1 MLTVYR
7 SNRADLLAQLL
18 GQHLL
23 LAPPDLFETVSVVVN
38 TWPTSRW
45 LGEQLALELGGIAA
59 NIRFPFPGSQLRTIV
74 QQLLGDSNEDS
85 DPWRASDLV
94 WPVLELLPQLV
105 EDPEAAPL
113 RRWLEHREDGG
124 ELDAPLW
131 QLARAIADG
140 LDDLCLYRPA
150 MALAWWQGGCGDNR
164 GDPLPESL
172 AWQPLLVQRLRDRL
186 GQKPFG
192 LQALELIERLRLGRI
207 SGEAIP
213 SPLRLFGLSSAPPVQ
228 VQLLQALALVVP
240 VDLYL
245 LTPCASLWQRCIE
258 RRRELQDALAL
269 EQPFGLDWLLQ
280 TPGLEAR
287 FGRLGGE
294 FQQLLEGTGESELG
308 NAQER
313 DLFLLPATAASACQ
327 RSPTLLE
334 QLQEQ
339 LAQPAEG
346 HPLQRAP
353 EDHSLEFHPCP
364 GKLRQVQIVRDR
376 LLQLLAADPNL
387 EPRHILV
394 MTPQVDQLA
403 PLLASVFSDSD
414 ATGVELPWRLT
425 DRSQLDD
432 AGIAQ
437 SLLQLL
443 RLAGERLTASG
454 LEGLLESTALQEHH
468 QLEPQEA
475 AAITR
480 ALQASGFRWGLDGAE
495 RGGTEQHSLSWAI
508 DRLLLGLVLPDQP
521 GLAIGTCAPH
531 PLSGTPE
538 TQGRWILLLTRI
550 KLALTQL
557 RRSRRAED
565 WGPCLRDLLE
575 DLFGDGGERAWELIS
590 IHQAIAEWTA
600 GAAGC
605 TLTIPA
611 TVLAAVLQE
620 RLAADSGRFG
630 HRSGA
635 LTISALE
642 PMRAIPYRV
651 IVLMGLDAEVFP
663 RRRQRPT
670 FHPMEHQ
677 RLLGDPDPADQ
688 DRYVLLEALLSARD
702 HLLVSWSSR
711 DERKGD
717 PLPPPAPV
725 RQWLDQLRAELGA
738 EGFEGLVVDHPVS
751 PLDRRNFLPAGHR
764 PPPSCDQRLRQARQR
779 LEDPALAA
787 RPLMPLARR
796 DPPEPGAG
804 AGTTGPEWEHRNDPF
819 EDLRRWLMAPQE
831 SWLQQLGLRPREW
844 SEPVEDLEALSLDE
858 LRRSRLLRDQ
868 LARGGHEPAPP
879 DWPWLWRGRGLAPP
893 LTAGELEGDALSQ
906 RWSSLQQLLDRLGE
920 PRRQRHRWQERQ
932 DSGLGWDLEADLDWR
947 DDLLVLVHTARARIP
962 HRLDLWL
969 RLLLAAASGQA
980 PRQAVLIARD
990 KNHFVV
996 AQRLQAIAAEAAAE
1010 QLQQLL
1016 RWRQSH
1022 RHHCWP
1028 VPPET
1033 GWAYAQ
1039 AQHSRPG
1046 DGSTKALQCWE
1057 GAPPWTDGERQQEA
1071 MALCFGRDCPAES
1084 LLQGDFGA
1092 FSALAMALH
1101 EPLLLQQLKP

>member
-18 GQHLL
+18 AQDLL
-23 LAPPDLFETVSVVVN
+23 LAPPDPFETVSVVVN

-59 NIRFPFPGSQLRTIV
+59 NIRFPFPGSQLRAIV
-74 QQLLGDSNEDS
+74 EQLLGESAEGS
-85 DPWRASDLV
+85 DPWRAADLV

-105 EDPEAAPL
+105 ETPEAAPL
-113 RRWLEHREDGG
+113 RRWLEHRDDGG
-124 ELDAPLW
+124 ELEVPLW

-140 LDDLCLYRPA
+140 LDDLSLYRPA
-150 MALAWWQGGCGDNR
+150 LTLAWWQGGSGDSR
-164 GDPLPESL
+164 GTPLPESL
-172 AWQPLLVQRLRDRL
+172 AWQPLLVQHLRDRL

-192 LQALELIERLRLGRI
+192 LRALELIERLRQGRI
-207 SGEAIP
+207 SSEGIP

-228 VQLLQALALVVP
+228 VQLLQALALTVP

-245 LTPCASLWQRCIE
+245 LTPCADLWQRCVE

-269 EQPFGLDWLLQ
+269 EQPFGLDWMLQ

-308 NAQER
+308 SARDR
-313 DLFLLPATAASACQ
+313 DLFLLPATAAAAAQ
-327 RSPTLLE
+327 RSPSLLE

-339 LAQPAEG
+339 LAQPEAAS
-346 HPLQRAP
+346 PLKRSG

-364 GKLRQVQIVRDR
+364 GRLRQVQIVRDR
-376 LLQLLAADPNL
+376 LLQLLAADPSL

-403 PLLASVFSDSD
+403 PLLASVFSDND

-432 AGIAQ
+432 TGIAQ
-437 SLLQLL
+437 SLLQVL

-454 LEGLLESTALQEHH
+454 LESLLESAALQEHH
-468 QLEPQEA
+468 QLEPREA

-480 ALQASGFRWGLDGAE
+480 ALQASGFRWGLDGSE
-495 RGGTEQHSLSWAI
+495 RGGAEQHSLSWAI

-521 GLAIGTCAPH
+521 GLAIGDCAPH
-531 PLSGTPE
+531 PLAGTPE
-538 TQGRWILLLTRI
+538 SQGRWILLLSH
-550 KLALTQL
+550 L
-557 RRSRRAED
+557 RRALAELRHSRRAEE
-565 WGPCLRDLLE
+565 WGPCLKALLE
-575 DLFGDGGERAWELIS
+575 DLFGDGGERAWELTT

-611 TVLAAVLQE
+611 TVVAAVLQE

-663 RRRQRPT
+663 RRRHRPS

-725 RQWLDQLRAELGA
+725 RQWLDQLQVELGA
-738 EGFEGLVVDHPVS
+738 EGFEGLVVDHAVN

-764 PPPSCDQRLRQARQR
+764 PPPSCDQRLRQARQL
-779 LEDPALAA
+779 LEDPAMAA
-787 RPLMPLARR
+787 QPLQPLARR
-796 DPPEPGAG
+796 RPTERAAANGP
-804 AGTTGPEWEHRNDPF
+804 TGPEGGPTTDPF
-819 EDLRRWLMAPQE
+819 EDLRRWLMAPQD

-844 SEPVEDLEALSLDE
+844 ADPVEDLEALSLDE
-858 LRRSRLLRDQ
+858 LHRSRLLRDQ
-868 LARGGHEPAPP
+868 LARGGHDPDPP
-879 DWPWLWRGRGLAPP
+879 DWLRLWRGRGLAPP
-893 LTAGELEGDALSQ
+893 LTAGELEGNALSQ
-906 RWSSLQQLLDRLGE
+906 RWSSLKRLLDSLGE
-920 PRRQRHRWQERQ
+920 PRRRRQRWPELQEA
-932 DSGLGWDLEADLDWR
+932 GLCQVLEAELDWR
-947 DDLLVLVHTARARIP
+947 DDLLVVVHTARARTP

-969 RLLLAAASGQA
+969 RLLLAGASGQA
-980 PRQAVLIARD
+980 PRQALLIARD
-990 KNHFVV
+990 RDRFVV
-996 AQRLQAIAAEAAAE
+996 VQRLRGVGAEASAE

-1016 RWRQSH
+1016 SWRQSH

-1039 AQHSRPG
+1039 AEHNRPG
-1046 DGSTKALQCWE
+1046 DGSAKAMQSWE
-1057 GAPPWTDGERQQEA
+1057 GSPPWTDGEREQEA
-1071 MALCFGRDCPAES
+1071 MALCFGRDCPADS
-1084 LLQGDFGA
+1084 LLKGDFGA
-1092 FSALAMALH
+1092 FCSLATALH
-1101 EPLLLQQLKP
+1101 EPLLEQQLKP